1 LENQIE
7 MESSVGDGKVLFGAL
22 HAVIQSHSQFA
33 DRKSMLIHILKHL
46 PHVHPIEFKDKD
58 GLTPVLL
65 AAKLGYH
72 DDVGLLMWYGATLL
86 AGDNNGF
93 TALHWAVAGCHEDV
107 VRMLL
112 LNKADI
118 DHLAAD
124 GLNPLQR
131 AFSDGSLQNANL
143 PIVKLLLK
151 NGADANEFCDPSK
164 RLTVLHQAVIK
175 NNRELVIHL
184 LQHKAKTSTRDETG
198 RTAVE
203 YDKDGGMVDLLV
215 KDSLRKQNACGRDL
229 ICAARFFK
237 VDLVR
242 ELIESG
248 VDVNSRDS
256 NGQTAL
262 HAVQE
267 SAAEGYDGR
276 DEKIV
281 KLLLKAGA
289 NPYMP
294 DNDLRTPIS
303 SIDYCNSGIACLYEK
318 YCMVPRKNGPTSLH
332 QAVARDSLTIVKD
345 LLADDGRR
353 SRINKRD
360 KLGFT
365 ALHYAVLWGH
375 SHEEDI
381 VQHLI
386 DAEANLNTPDMYGC
400 TSLHYA
406 VGVCNWPLTKLILGA
421 GGDLDATDEKGR
433 RPADIAILRMDLDL
447 YKMLMARC
455 SRKRNDQ
462 ILNDAG

>member
-1 LENQIE
+1 
-7 MESSVGDGKVLFGAL
+7 MG
-22 HAVIQSHSQFA
+22 
-33 DRKSMLIHILKHL
+33 
-46 PHVHPIEFKDKD
+46 
-58 GLTPVLL
+58 
-65 AAKLGYH
+65 
-72 DDVGLLMWYGATLL
+72 YGASLR
-86 AGDNNGF
+86 AIDNNGF

-107 VRMLL
+107 VRRLL
-112 LNKADI
+112 RKKAYISHTATDKLNT
-118 DHLAAD
+118 
-124 GLNPLQR
+124 LQR
-131 AFSDGSLQNANL
+131 AFSDGSPQNVNL
-143 PIVKLLLK
+143 SIVKLLLER
-151 NGADANEFCDPSK
+151 GADANKTWDSSK
-164 RLTVLHQAVIK
+164 RLTILHQAVIK
-175 NNRELVIHL
+175 DNRDLVECL
-184 LQHKAKTSTRDETG
+184 LWYGAKTSTRDETG

-203 YDKDGGMVDLLV
+203 YNKDGAMVDLLV
-215 KDSLRKQNACGRDL
+215 ENSLHKQYACGRDL

-242 ELIESG
+242 RLLKSKAN
-248 VDVNSRDS
+248 VDSRDS
-256 NGQTAL
+256 DGQTAL

-267 SAAEGYDGR
+267 SANKGYDGS
-276 DEKIV
+276 DAEV
-281 KLLLKAGA
+281 VDLLLEANA

-294 DNDLRTPIS
+294 DNNLFTPIS
-303 SIDYCNSGIACLYEK
+303 SINYCNDGIADLYQE
-318 YCMVPRKNGPTSLH
+318 YGELPGRNGPTELH
-332 QAVARDSLTIVKD
+332 QAVARDSLVDVKS
-345 LLADDGRR
+345 LLADKDCR
-353 SRINKRD
+353 SRINERD

-421 GGDLDATDEKGR
+421 GGDLDATDEEGR

-462 ILNDAG
+462 ILNDAR

>member
-7 MESSVGDGKVLFGAL
+7 MESSVGDGKVLFHAL
-22 HAVIQSHSQFA
+22 HAVIQSYRQGPHPK
-33 DRKSMLIHILKHL
+33 RESMLMHILKYL
-46 PHVHPIEFKDKD
+46 PDVHPIESKDKD

-72 DDVGLLMWYGATLL
+72 KGVRLLISYGATLL
-86 AGDNNGF
+86 ARDNNGF

-118 DHLAAD
+118 DHVAAD

-143 PIVKLLLK
+143 PIVKLLLE
-151 NGADANEFCDPSK
+151 NGADANKFCDPSK
-164 RLTVLHQAVIK
+164 RLTILHQAVIK

-184 LQHKAKTSTRDETG
+184 LQHKAETSTRDETG

-215 KDSLRKQNACGRDL
+215 ENSLRKQYACGRDL

-256 NGQTAL
+256 DGQTAL

-267 SAAEGYDGR
+267 SAARGYWGC

-281 KLLLKAGA
+281 DLLLKAGA

-294 DNDLRTPIS
+294 DNDLRAPIS
-303 SIDYCNSGIACLYEK
+303 SINYCNSGIACLYEE
-318 YCMVPRKNGPTSLH
+318 YCEESSQNGPTKLH
-332 QAVARDSLTIVKD
+332 RAVARDNLIAVKT
-345 LLADDGRR
+345 LLANDGRR
-353 SRINKRD
+353 SRINTRD
-360 KLGFT
+360 KQGFT
-365 ALHYAVLWGH
+365 ALHYAILWRR
-375 SHEEDI
+375 SHDQEI
-381 VQHLI
+381 VRCLI
-386 DAEANLNTPDMYGC
+386 DAKADPNISDMYGR

-406 VGVCNWPLTKLILGA
+406 VAVRNQEITRIILGA
-421 GGDLDATDEKGR
+421 GGDLDAVDKKGR
-433 RPADIAILRMDLDL
+433 RPADIAIIRMQLDF
-447 YKMLMARC
+447 YKWLME
-455 SRKRNDQ
+455 S
-462 ILNDAG
+462 AGDEI